1 MTDSSGKVRNKVTL
15 LDQTDKEWALT
26 HPQYMLSPVAPM
38 MLKDNHLLLPGF
50 APFSKAM
57 RKREEFRFTAAI
69 DLASNEVAYHHL
81 YPEELFEGANWGGDL
96 IQMSYPAFTPEGKMV
111 HSFTNS
117 HDLYLSDWNKDE
129 AVKVYGGSN
138 VAGDICSI
146 DCGLDKEPSNE
157 QMLEA
162 FLGQD
167 GYAAILHDPYR
178 KVYYRYLLRGM
189 PNATPKTPIDSKNL
203 VVVMMDEQFRY
214 LGETELGTG
223 KEWNWTNSFVS
234 PEGLNIEKIGT
245 EVEDDDYLTFGIFS
259 VRAIQE

>member
-1 MTDSSGKVRNKVTL
+1 M
-15 LDQTDKEWALT
+15 
-26 HPQYMLSPVAPM
+26 
-38 MLKDNHLLLPGF
+38 
-50 APFSKAM
+50 
-57 RKREEFRFTAAI
+57 
-69 DLASNEVAYHHL
+69 ASNEVAYHHL

-167 GYAAILHDPYR
+167 GYAAILHDPTV
-178 KVYYRYLLRGM
+178 KCIIV
-189 PNATPKTPIDSKNL
+189 IC
-203 VVVMMDEQFRY
+203 
-214 LGETELGTG
+214 
-223 KEWNWTNSFVS
+223 
-234 PEGLNIEKIGT
+234 
-245 EVEDDDYLTFGIFS
+245 
-259 VRAIQE
+259 

>member
-1 MTDSSGKVRNKVTL
+1 
-15 LDQTDKEWALT
+15 
-26 HPQYMLSPVAPM
+26 
-38 MLKDNHLLLPGF
+38 
-50 APFSKAM
+50 
-57 RKREEFRFTAAI
+57 
-69 DLASNEVAYHHL
+69 
-81 YPEELFEGANWGGDL
+81 
-96 IQMSYPAFTPEGKMV
+96 MSYPAFTPEGKMV
-111 HSFTNS
+111 QSFTNS